1 MSNMEYR
8 VRYRQWLD
16 YEALEPEMRA
26 ELEAIKD
33 NEEEIRDRFCQE
45 LTFGTAGLRGK
56 MGVGTNRMNV
66 YTVQRATSGL
76 ALYLLSTYG
85 REAMQRGVV
94 IAYDNRENSEL
105 FAKEAALTLN
115 GFGIRTYVFD
125 RLAPTPE
132 LSFAVKYRQS
142 IAGIVI
148 TASHNPK
155 EYNGYKVYNEHGCQ
169 ITGEMA
175 EAILEKIDI
184 YQELAALPVQ
194 MAYENA
200 KSMDLYHEIGNAYH
214 QVFQKAVLEQALLT
228 DAAAKENLNIVYTP
242 LHGTGLGNV
251 TAVLDK
257 DGFSQVHV
265 LESQKEPDT
274 QFSTV
279 QSPNPEDKEA
289 LALAIAYAQELNAD
303 IVLGTDPDCDRV
315 GIAVKNGNDYTL
327 LTGNQTGALLVDYVL
342 SQKQLDDK
350 SVVIKTI
357 VTSEL
362 GADIAKAR
370 GAEVLNVLTG
380 FKYIGE
386 KMIGFEETRDHNFVM
401 GYEESYGYLVGS
413 HAKDKDAVVA
423 SMLICEMAAY
433 QKAQGRTL
441 LDRLE
446 ELYQEYGYYK
456 DMVDSFTLPGVDGQE
471 RIADI
476 MDSLRA
482 ADASV
487 FGGLTVAE
495 RKDYAE
501 GVDEL
506 PKANVLK
513 YFFADGGWMAVRP
526 SGTEPKI
533 KFYYSVKGESMKA
546 AEDKVKS
553 LRSAVKEL
561 MA

>member
-194 MAYENA
+194 MTYENA

-315 GIAVKNGNDYTL
+315 GIAVKNGDDYTL

-423 SMLICEMAAY
+423 SMLFCEMAAY

-456 DMVDSFTLPGVDGQE
+456 DMVDSFTLPGVDGQD

-501 GVDEL
+501 GIDEL

-546 AEDKVKS
+546 AEDKVES

>member
-16 YEALEPEMRA
+16 YEALEPDMRA

-56 MGVGTNRMNV
+56 MGVGSNRMNV

-85 REAMQRGVV
+85 RDAMQRGVV

-194 MAYENA
+194 MSYENA
-200 KSMDLYHEIGNAYH
+200 KAMDLYHEIGNAYH
-214 QVFQKAVLEQALLT
+214 QVFQKAVLEQALLH
-228 DAAAKENLNIVYTP
+228 DSAAKENLNIVYTP
-242 LHGTGLGNV
+242 LHGTGLGPV

-257 DGFSQVHV
+257 DGFSAVHV

-279 QSPNPEDKEA
+279 HSPNPEDKDA
-289 LALAIAYAQELNAD
+289 LRLAIAYAKELDAD

-315 GIAVKNGNDYTL
+315 GIAVKNGDDYTL

-342 SQKQLDDK
+342 SRKQMDDK

-370 GAEVLNVLTG
+370 GAEVMNVLTG

-446 ELYQEYGYYK
+446 ELYQEHGYYK
-456 DMVDSFTLPGVDGQE
+456 DVVDSFTLPGVDGQE

-476 MDSLRA
+476 MDRLRA
-482 ADASV
+482 ADAGQ
-487 FGGLTVAE
+487 FGGLAVAE

-501 GVDEL
+501 GIDEL

-546 AEDKVKS
+546 AEDKVES
-553 LRSAVKEL
+553 LRNSVKEL

>member
-1 MSNMEYR
+1 MNNMEYR

-16 YEALEPEMRA
+16 YEALEPDMRA

-33 NEEEIRDRFCQE
+33 NEEEIRERFCQE
-45 LTFGTAGLRGK
+45 LTFGTAGLRGI
-56 MGVGTNRMNV
+56 MGVGSNRMNV

-85 REAMQRGVV
+85 RDAMQRGVV
-94 IAYDNRENSEL
+94 IAYDNRENSER

-125 RLAPTPE
+125 RLTPTPE
-132 LSFAVKYRQS
+132 LSFAVKYRES

-184 YQELAALPVQ
+184 YQELAALPVL
-194 MAYENA
+194 MPYETARN
-200 KSMDLYHEIGNAYH
+200 MDLYHEIGNAYH
-214 QVFQKAVLEQALLT
+214 QVFQKAVLEQALLA
-228 DAAAKENLNIVYTP
+228 DSAAKENLNIVYTP

-279 QSPNPEDKEA
+279 HSPNPEDKEA
-289 LALAIAYAQELNAD
+289 LKLAIAYAKELDAD

-315 GIAVKNGNDYTL
+315 GIAVKNGDDYTL

-342 SQKQLDDK
+342 SQKQLDEK
-350 SVVIKTI
+350 SVIIKTI

-362 GADIAKAR
+362 GADIARDK
-370 GAEVLNVLTG
+370 GAHVIDVLTG

-386 KMIGFEETRDHNFVM
+386 KMTGFEKTRDYHFVM

-413 HAKDKDAVVA
+413 YAKDKDAVVA

-446 ELYQEYGYYK
+446 ELYQQCGYYK
-456 DMVDSFTLPGVDGQE
+456 DVVDSFTLPGTDGQE
-471 RIADI
+471 KITEI
-476 MDSLRA
+476 MDNLRA

-501 GVDEL
+501 GVDDL

-546 AEDKVKS
+546 AEDKVEF

>member
-16 YEALEPEMRA
+16 YEALEPEMRV

-194 MAYENA
+194 MTYENA

-456 DMVDSFTLPGVDGQE
+456 DMVDSFTLPGVDGQD

-501 GVDEL
+501 GIDEL

-546 AEDKVKS
+546 AEDKVES

>member
-1 MSNMEYR
+1 MNNMEYR

-16 YEALEPEMRA
+16 YEALEPDMRA

-33 NEEEIRDRFCQE
+33 NEEEIRERFCQE
-45 LTFGTAGLRGK
+45 LTFGTAGLRGI
-56 MGVGTNRMNV
+56 MGVGSNRMNV

-85 REAMQRGVV
+85 RDAMQRGVV
-94 IAYDNRENSEL
+94 IAYDNRENSER

-132 LSFAVKYRQS
+132 LSFAVKYRES

-184 YQELAALPVQ
+184 YQELAALPVL
-194 MAYENA
+194 MPYETARN
-200 KSMDLYHEIGNAYH
+200 MDLYHEIGNAYH
-214 QVFQKAVLEQALLT
+214 QVFQKAVLEQALLA
-228 DAAAKENLNIVYTP
+228 DSAAKENLNIVYTP

-265 LESQKEPDT
+265 LECQKQQDS

-279 QSPNPEDKEA
+279 HSPNPEDKEA
-289 LALAIAYAQELNAD
+289 LKLAIAYAKELDAD

-315 GIAVKNGNDYTL
+315 GIAVKNGDDYTL

-350 SVVIKTI
+350 SVIIKTI

-362 GADIAKAR
+362 GADIARDKDTH
-370 GAEVLNVLTG
+370 VIDVLTG

-386 KMIGFEETRDHNFVM
+386 KMTGFEKTRDYHFVM

-413 HAKDKDAVVA
+413 YAKDKDAVVA

-446 ELYQEYGYYK
+446 ELYQQCGYYK
-456 DMVDSFTLPGVDGQE
+456 DVVDSFTLPGTDGQE
-471 RIADI
+471 KITEI
-476 MDSLRA
+476 MDNLRA

-501 GVDEL
+501 GVDDL

-546 AEDKVKS
+546 AEDKVEF

>member
-289 LALAIAYAQELNAD
+289 LALAIAYAKELNAD

-315 GIAVKNGNDYTL
+315 GIAVKNGDDYTL

-441 LDRLE
+441 LERLE

-501 GVDEL
+501 GIDEL

-533 KFYYSVKGESMKA
+533 KFYYSLKGESMKA
-546 AEDKVKS
+546 AEDKVEA
-553 LRSAVKEL
+553 LRNAVKEL

>member
-33 NEEEIRDRFCQE
+33 NEEEIRDRFCQD

-315 GIAVKNGNDYTL
+315 GIAVKHGDDYTL

-456 DMVDSFTLPGVDGQE
+456 DMVDSFTLPGVDGQD

-501 GVDEL
+501 GIDEL

-546 AEDKVKS
+546 SEDKVES

>member
-16 YEALEPEMRA
+16 YEALEPEMRV

-194 MAYENA
+194 MTYENA

-315 GIAVKNGNDYTL
+315 GIAVKHGDDYTL

-456 DMVDSFTLPGVDGQE
+456 DMVDSFTLPGVDGQD

-533 KFYYSVKGESMKA
+533 KFYYSVKGESMKS
-546 AEDKVKS
+546 AEDKVES

>member
-194 MAYENA
+194 MTYENA

-315 GIAVKNGNDYTL
+315 GIAVKNGDDYTL

-456 DMVDSFTLPGVDGQE
+456 DMVDSFTLPGVDGQD

-501 GVDEL
+501 GIDEL

-546 AEDKVKS
+546 AEDKVES

>member
-194 MAYENA
+194 MTYENA

-289 LALAIAYAQELNAD
+289 LALAIAYVQELNAD

-315 GIAVKNGNDYTL
+315 GIAVKHGDDYTL

-456 DMVDSFTLPGVDGQE
+456 DMVDSFTLPGVDGQD

-501 GVDEL
+501 GIDEL

-546 AEDKVKS
+546 AEDKVES

>member
-16 YEALEPEMRA
+16 YEALEPEMRV

-200 KSMDLYHEIGNAYH
+200 KSMDLYHEIGNA
-214 QVFQKAVLEQALLT
+214 
-228 DAAAKENLNIVYTP
+228 
-242 LHGTGLGNV
+242 
-251 TAVLDK
+251 
-257 DGFSQVHV
+257 
-265 LESQKEPDT
+265 
-274 QFSTV
+274 
-279 QSPNPEDKEA
+279 
-289 LALAIAYAQELNAD
+289 
-303 IVLGTDPDCDRV
+303 
-315 GIAVKNGNDYTL
+315 
-327 LTGNQTGALLVDYVL
+327 
-342 SQKQLDDK
+342 
-350 SVVIKTI
+350 
-357 VTSEL
+357 
-362 GADIAKAR
+362 
-370 GAEVLNVLTG
+370 
-380 FKYIGE
+380 
-386 KMIGFEETRDHNFVM
+386 
-401 GYEESYGYLVGS
+401 
-413 HAKDKDAVVA
+413 
-423 SMLICEMAAY
+423 
-433 QKAQGRTL
+433 
-441 LDRLE
+441 
-446 ELYQEYGYYK
+446 
-456 DMVDSFTLPGVDGQE
+456 
-471 RIADI
+471 
-476 MDSLRA
+476 
-482 ADASV
+482 
-487 FGGLTVAE
+487 
-495 RKDYAE
+495 
-501 GVDEL
+501 
-506 PKANVLK
+506 
-513 YFFADGGWMAVRP
+513 
-526 SGTEPKI
+526 
-533 KFYYSVKGESMKA
+533 
-546 AEDKVKS
+546 
-553 LRSAVKEL
+553 
-561 MA
+561 

>member
-315 GIAVKNGNDYTL
+315 GIAVKNGDDYTL

-423 SMLICEMAAY
+423 AMLICEMAAY

-446 ELYQEYGYYK
+446 ELYQQYGYYK
-456 DMVDSFTLPGVDGQE
+456 DVVDSFTLPGVDGQE

-546 AEDKVKS
+546 AEDKVES

>member
-16 YEALEPEMRA
+16 YEALEPEMRV

-315 GIAVKNGNDYTL
+315 GIAVKHGDDYTL

-456 DMVDSFTLPGVDGQE
+456 DMVDSFTLPGVDGQD

-501 GVDEL
+501 GIDEL

-546 AEDKVKS
+546 AEDKVES

>member
-1 MSNMEYR
+1 MNNMEYR

-16 YEALEPEMRA
+16 YEALEPDMRA

-33 NEEEIRDRFCQE
+33 NEEEIRERFCQE
-45 LTFGTAGLRGK
+45 LTFGTAGLRGI
-56 MGVGTNRMNV
+56 MGVGSNRMNV

-85 REAMQRGVV
+85 RDAMQRGVV
-94 IAYDNRENSEL
+94 IAYDNRENSER

-132 LSFAVKYRQS
+132 LSFAVKYRES

-184 YQELAALPVQ
+184 YQELAALPVL
-194 MAYENA
+194 MPYETARN
-200 KSMDLYHEIGNAYH
+200 MDLYHEIGNAYH
-214 QVFQKAVLEQALLT
+214 QVFQKAVLEQALLA
-228 DAAAKENLNIVYTP
+228 DSAAKENLNIVYTP

-279 QSPNPEDKEA
+279 HSPNPEDKEA
-289 LALAIAYAQELNAD
+289 LKLAIAYAQELDAD

-315 GIAVKNGNDYTL
+315 GIAVKNGEEYTL

-342 SQKQLDDK
+342 SHKQLDEK
-350 SVVIKTI
+350 SVIIKTI

-362 GADIAKAR
+362 GADIAKAK
-370 GAEVLNVLTG
+370 GAHVMDVLTG

-386 KMIGFEETRDHNFVM
+386 KMTGFEKTRDYHFVM

-446 ELYQEYGYYK
+446 ELYQQCGYYK
-456 DMVDSFTLPGVDGQE
+456 DVVDSFTLPGTDGQE
-471 RIADI
+471 KITEI
-476 MDSLRA
+476 MDNLRA

-501 GVDEL
+501 GIDEL

-546 AEDKVKS
+546 AEDKVEF

>member
-16 YEALEPEMRA
+16 YEALEPDMRA

-85 REAMQRGVV
+85 RDAMQRGVV

-194 MAYENA
+194 MSYENA
-200 KSMDLYHEIGNAYH
+200 KTMDLYHEIGNAYH
-214 QVFQKAVLEQALLT
+214 QVFQKAVLEQALLH
-228 DAAAKENLNIVYTP
+228 DSAAKENLNIVYTP
-242 LHGTGLGNV
+242 LHGTGLGPV

-257 DGFSQVHV
+257 DGFSAVHV

-279 QSPNPEDKEA
+279 HSPNPEDKDA
-289 LALAIAYAQELNAD
+289 LRLAIAYAKELDAD

-315 GIAVKNGNDYTL
+315 GIAVKNGDDYTL

-342 SQKQLDDK
+342 SRKQMDDK

-362 GADIAKAR
+362 GADIAKVR
-370 GAEVLNVLTG
+370 GAEVMNVLTG

-446 ELYQEYGYYK
+446 ELYQEHGYYK
-456 DMVDSFTLPGVDGQE
+456 DVVDSFTLPGIDGQE

-476 MDSLRA
+476 MDRLRA
-482 ADASV
+482 ADAGQ
-487 FGGLTVAE
+487 FGGQAVAE

-501 GVDEL
+501 GIDEL

-546 AEDKVKS
+546 AEDKVES
-553 LRSAVKEL
+553 LRNSVKEL

>member
-194 MAYENA
+194 MTYENA

-362 GADIAKAR
+362 GANIAKAR
-370 GAEVLNVLTG
+370 GAEVMNVLTG

-446 ELYQEYGYYK
+446 ELYQQYGYYK
-456 DMVDSFTLPGVDGQE
+456 DVVDSFTLPGVDGQE

-533 KFYYSVKGESMKA
+533 KFYYSLKGESMKA
-546 AEDKVKS
+546 AEDKVES

>member
-16 YEALEPEMRA
+16 YEALEPDMRA

-56 MGVGTNRMNV
+56 MGVGSNRMNV

-85 REAMQRGVV
+85 RDAMQRGVV

-132 LSFAVKYRQS
+132 LSFAVTYRQS

-194 MAYENA
+194 MSYENA
-200 KSMDLYHEIGNAYH
+200 KAMDLYHEIGNAYH
-214 QVFQKAVLEQALLT
+214 QIFQKAVLEQALLH
-228 DAAAKENLNIVYTP
+228 DSVAKENLNIVYTP
-242 LHGTGLGNV
+242 LHGTGLGPV

-257 DGFSQVHV
+257 DGFSAVHV

-279 QSPNPEDKEA
+279 HSPNPEDKDA
-289 LALAIAYAQELNAD
+289 LQLAIAYAKELDAD

-315 GIAVKNGNDYTL
+315 GIAVKNGDDYTL

-342 SQKQLDDK
+342 SRKQMDDK

-370 GAEVLNVLTG
+370 GAEVMNVLTG

-446 ELYQEYGYYK
+446 ELYQEHGYYK
-456 DMVDSFTLPGVDGQE
+456 DVVDSFTLPGVDGQE

-476 MDSLRA
+476 MDRLRA
-482 ADASV
+482 ADAGQ
-487 FGGLTVAE
+487 FGGLAVAE

-501 GVDEL
+501 GIDEL

-546 AEDKVKS
+546 AEDKVES
-553 LRSAVKEL
+553 LRNSVKEL

>member
-16 YEALEPEMRA
+16 YEALEPDMRA

-85 REAMQRGVV
+85 RDAMQRGVV

-194 MAYENA
+194 MSYENA
-200 KSMDLYHEIGNAYH
+200 KAMDLYHEIGNAYH
-214 QVFQKAVLEQALLT
+214 QVFQKAVLEQALLH
-228 DAAAKENLNIVYTP
+228 DSVAKENLNIVYTP
-242 LHGTGLGNV
+242 LHGTGLGPV

-257 DGFSQVHV
+257 DGFSAVHV

-279 QSPNPEDKEA
+279 HSPNPEDKDA
-289 LALAIAYAQELNAD
+289 LQLAIAYAKELDAD

-315 GIAVKNGNDYTL
+315 GIAVKNGDDYTL

-342 SQKQLDDK
+342 SRKQMDDK

-370 GAEVLNVLTG
+370 GAEVMNVLTG

-446 ELYQEYGYYK
+446 ELYQEHGYYK
-456 DMVDSFTLPGVDGQE
+456 DVVDSFTLPGVDGQE

-476 MDSLRA
+476 MDRLRA
-482 ADASV
+482 ADAGQ
-487 FGGLTVAE
+487 FGGLAVAE

-501 GVDEL
+501 GIDEL

-546 AEDKVKS
+546 AEDKVES
-553 LRSAVKEL
+553 LRNSVKEL

>member
-1 MSNMEYR
+1 MNNMEYR

-16 YEALEPEMRA
+16 YEALEPDMRA

-33 NEEEIRDRFCQE
+33 NEEEIRERFCQE
-45 LTFGTAGLRGK
+45 LSFGTAGLRGI
-56 MGVGTNRMNV
+56 MGAGSNRMNV

-94 IAYDNRENSEL
+94 IAYDNRENSER

-132 LSFAVKYRQS
+132 LSFAVKYRES

-184 YQELAALPVQ
+184 YQELAALPVL
-194 MAYENA
+194 MPYETARN
-200 KSMDLYHEIGNAYH
+200 MDLYHEIGNAYH

-228 DAAAKENLNIVYTP
+228 DAKAKENLKIVYTP

-279 QSPNPEDKEA
+279 HSPNPEDKEA
-289 LALAIAYAQELNAD
+289 LKLAIAYAQELDAD

-315 GIAVKNGNDYTL
+315 GIAVKNGEEYTL

-342 SQKQLDDK
+342 SHKQLDEK
-350 SVVIKTI
+350 SVIIKTI

-362 GADIAKAR
+362 GADIAKAK
-370 GAEVLNVLTG
+370 GAHVMDVLTG

-386 KMIGFEETRDHNFVM
+386 KMTGFEKTRDYHFVM

-446 ELYQEYGYYK
+446 ELYQQCGYYK
-456 DMVDSFTLPGVDGQE
+456 DVVDSFTLPGTDGQE
-471 RIADI
+471 KITEI
-476 MDSLRA
+476 MDNLRA

-501 GVDEL
+501 GVDDL

-546 AEDKVKS
+546 AEDKVEF

>member
-1 MSNMEYR
+1 MNNMEYR

-16 YEALEPEMRA
+16 YEALEPDMRA

-33 NEEEIRDRFCQE
+33 NEDEIRERFCQE
-45 LTFGTAGLRGK
+45 LTFGTAGLRGI
-56 MGVGTNRMNV
+56 MGAGSNRMNV

-85 REAMQRGVV
+85 RDAMQRGVV
-94 IAYDNRENSEL
+94 IAYDNRENSER

-132 LSFAVKYRQS
+132 LSFAVKYRES

-184 YQELAALPVQ
+184 YQELAALPVL
-194 MAYENA
+194 MPYETARN
-200 KSMDLYHEIGNAYH
+200 MDLYHEIGNAYH

-228 DAAAKENLNIVYTP
+228 DAKAKENLKIVYTP

-257 DGFSQVHV
+257 DGFAQVYV

-279 QSPNPEDKEA
+279 HSPNPEDKEA
-289 LALAIAYAQELNAD
+289 LKLAIAYAQELDAD

-315 GIAVKNGNDYTL
+315 GVAVKNGADFTL

-342 SQKQLDDK
+342 NNKQVDDK
-350 SVVIKTI
+350 SVVLKTI

-362 GADIAKAR
+362 GADIAKAK
-370 GAEVLNVLTG
+370 GVKVMDVLTG

-386 KMIGFEETRDHNFVM
+386 KMIGFEETRAHDFVM

-423 SMLICEMAAY
+423 SMLICEMAAH

-446 ELYQEYGYYK
+446 ELYQQCGYYK
-456 DMVDSFTLPGVDGQE
+456 DVVDSFTLPGTDGQE
-471 RIADI
+471 KITEI
-476 MDSLRA
+476 MDNLRA

-501 GVDEL
+501 GIDEL

-513 YFFADGGWMAVRP
+513 YFFADGSWMAVRP

-546 AEDKVKS
+546 AEDKVEF

>member
-1 MSNMEYR
+1 MNNMEYR

-16 YEALEPEMRA
+16 YEALEPDMRA

-33 NEEEIRDRFCQE
+33 NEEEIRERFCQE
-45 LTFGTAGLRGK
+45 LTFGTAGLRGI
-56 MGVGTNRMNV
+56 MGVGSNRMNV

-85 REAMQRGVV
+85 RDAMQRGVV
-94 IAYDNRENSEL
+94 IAYDNRENSER

-132 LSFAVKYRQS
+132 LSFAVKYRES

-184 YQELAALPVQ
+184 YQELAALPVL
-194 MAYENA
+194 MPYETARN
-200 KSMDLYHEIGNAYH
+200 MDLYHEIGNAYH
-214 QVFQKAVLEQALLT
+214 QVFQKAVLEQALLA
-228 DAAAKENLNIVYTP
+228 DSAAKENLNIVYTP

-265 LESQKEPDT
+265 LESHKEPDT

-279 QSPNPEDKEA
+279 HSPNPEDKEA
-289 LALAIAYAQELNAD
+289 LKLAIAYAKELDAD

-315 GIAVKNGNDYTL
+315 GIAVKNGDDYTL

-342 SQKQLDDK
+342 SQKQLDEK
-350 SVVIKTI
+350 SVIIKTI

-362 GADIAKAR
+362 GADIARDK
-370 GAEVLNVLTG
+370 GAHVIDVLTG

-386 KMIGFEETRDHNFVM
+386 KMTGFEKTRDYHFVM

-446 ELYQEYGYYK
+446 ELYQQCGYYK
-456 DMVDSFTLPGVDGQE
+456 DVVDSFTLPGTDGQE
-471 RIADI
+471 KITEI
-476 MDSLRA
+476 MDNLRA

-495 RKDYAE
+495 CKDYAE
-501 GVDEL
+501 GIDEL

-546 AEDKVKS
+546 AEDKVEF

>member
-1 MSNMEYR
+1 MSTMEYR

-16 YEALEPEMRA
+16 YEALEPDMRA

-33 NEEEIRDRFCQE
+33 NEEEIRDRFCKE
-45 LTFGTAGLRGK
+45 LTFGTAGLRGI
-56 MGVGTNRMNV
+56 MGAGSNRMNV

-85 REAMQRGVV
+85 RDAMQRGVV
-94 IAYDNRENSEL
+94 IAYDNRENSER

-184 YQELAALPVQ
+184 YQELAALPV
-194 MAYENA
+194 MMPYETA
-200 KSMDLYHEIGNAYH
+200 RTMDLYHEIGNAYH

-228 DAAAKENLNIVYTP
+228 DAAAKENLKIVYTP

-257 DGFSQVHV
+257 DGFTQVYA
-265 LESQKEPDT
+265 LESQREPDT

-279 QSPNPEDKEA
+279 HSPNPEDKEA
-289 LALAIAYAQELNAD
+289 LKLAIAYAQELGAD

-315 GIAVKNGNDYTL
+315 GTAVKNGDDYTL
-327 LTGNQTGALLVDYVL
+327 LTGNQIGALLVDYVL
-342 SQKQLDDK
+342 CHKQLDEK

-362 GADIAKAR
+362 GADVAKGK
-370 GAEVLNVLTG
+370 GAHVMDVLTG

-386 KMIGFEETRDHNFVM
+386 KMTGFEEKQDYNFVM

-433 QKAQGRTL
+433 QKAQGKTL

-456 DMVDSFTLPGVDGQE
+456 DVVDSFTLPGVDGQE
-471 RIADI
+471 KITGI
-476 MDSLRA
+476 MDNLRA
-482 ADASV
+482 DGAPE
-487 FGGLTVAE
+487 FGGLAVVE
-495 RKDYAE
+495 RKDYVE
-501 GVDEL
+501 GIDNL

-533 KFYYSVKGESMKA
+533 KFYYSVKGETLEA
-546 AEDKVKS
+546 AEEKVNA
-553 LRSAVKEL
+553 LRNTVKEL

>member
-85 REAMQRGVV
+85 RDAMQRGVV

-194 MAYENA
+194 MTYENA

-315 GIAVKNGNDYTL
+315 GIAVKHGDDYTL

-456 DMVDSFTLPGVDGQE
+456 DMVDSFTLPGVDGQD

-501 GVDEL
+501 GIDEL

-546 AEDKVKS
+546 AEDKVES

>member
-289 LALAIAYAQELNAD
+289 LALAIAYAKELNAD

-315 GIAVKNGNDYTL
+315 GIAVKNGDDYTL

-441 LDRLE
+441 LERLE
-446 ELYQEYGYYK
+446 ELYQEYSYYK

-501 GVDEL
+501 GIDEL

-533 KFYYSVKGESMKA
+533 KFYYSLKGESMKA
-546 AEDKVKS
+546 AEDKVEA
-553 LRSAVKEL
+553 LRNAVKEL

>member
-16 YEALEPEMRA
+16 YEALEPEMRV

-315 GIAVKNGNDYTL
+315 GIAVKNGDDYTL

-350 SVVIKTI
+350 SVIIKTI

-362 GADIAKAR
+362 GADIARDKDTH
-370 GAEVLNVLTG
+370 VIDVLTG

-456 DMVDSFTLPGVDGQE
+456 DMVDSFTLPGVDGQD

-501 GVDEL
+501 GIDEL

-533 KFYYSVKGESMKA
+533 KFYYSLKGESMKA
-546 AEDKVKS
+546 AEDKVEA
-553 LRSAVKEL
+553 LRNAVKEL

>member
-16 YEALEPEMRA
+16 YEALEPDMRA

-85 REAMQRGVV
+85 RDAMQRGVV
-94 IAYDNRENSEL
+94 IAYDNRESSEL

-194 MAYENA
+194 MSYENA
-200 KSMDLYHEIGNAYH
+200 KAMDLYHEIGNAYH
-214 QVFQKAVLEQALLT
+214 QVFQKAVLEQALLH
-228 DAAAKENLNIVYTP
+228 DSAAKENLNIVYTP
-242 LHGTGLGNV
+242 LHGTGLGPV

-257 DGFSQVHV
+257 DGFSAVHV

-279 QSPNPEDKEA
+279 HSPNPEDKDA
-289 LALAIAYAQELNAD
+289 LQLAIAYAKELDAD

-315 GIAVKNGNDYTL
+315 GIAVKNGDDYTL

-342 SQKQLDDK
+342 SRKQMDDK

-370 GAEVLNVLTG
+370 GAEVMNVLTG

-446 ELYQEYGYYK
+446 ELYQEHGYYK
-456 DMVDSFTLPGVDGQE
+456 DVVDSFTLPGVDGQE

-476 MDSLRA
+476 MDRLRA
-482 ADASV
+482 ADAGQ
-487 FGGLTVAE
+487 FGGLAVAE

-501 GVDEL
+501 GIDEL

-546 AEDKVKS
+546 AEDKVES
-553 LRSAVKEL
+553 LRNAVKEL

>member
-16 YEALEPEMRA
+16 YEALEPEMRV

-194 MAYENA
+194 MTYENA

-289 LALAIAYAQELNAD
+289 LALAIAYVQELNAD

-315 GIAVKNGNDYTL
+315 GIAVKHGDDYTL

-456 DMVDSFTLPGVDGQE
+456 DMVDSFTLPGVDGQD

-501 GVDEL
+501 GIDEL

-546 AEDKVKS
+546 AEDKVES

>member
-16 YEALEPEMRA
+16 YEALEPEMRV

-289 LALAIAYAQELNAD
+289 LALAIAYVQELNAD

-315 GIAVKNGNDYTL
+315 GIAVKHGDDYTL

-456 DMVDSFTLPGVDGQE
+456 DMVDSFTLPGVDGQD

-501 GVDEL
+501 GIDEL

-546 AEDKVKS
+546 SEDKVES

>member
-194 MAYENA
+194 MTYENA

-315 GIAVKNGNDYTL
+315 GIAVKHGDDYTL

-342 SQKQLDDK
+342 NHKQVDDK
-350 SVVIKTI
+350 SVVLKTI

-362 GADIAKAR
+362 GADIAKAK
-370 GAEVLNVLTG
+370 GAHVIDVLTG

-386 KMIGFEETRDHNFVM
+386 KMTGFEKTRDYHFVM

-446 ELYQEYGYYK
+446 ELYQQCGYYK
-456 DMVDSFTLPGVDGQE
+456 DVVDSFTLPGTDGQE
-471 RIADI
+471 KITEI
-476 MDSLRA
+476 MDNLRA

-501 GVDEL
+501 GVDDL

-546 AEDKVKS
+546 AEDKVEF

>member
-16 YEALEPEMRA
+16 YEALEPEMRV

-194 MAYENA
+194 MTYENA

-228 DAAAKENLNIVYTP
+228 DAAVKENLNIVYTP

-315 GIAVKNGNDYTL
+315 GIAVKNGDDYTL

-401 GYEESYGYLVGS
+401 GYEEGYGYLVGS

-456 DMVDSFTLPGVDGQE
+456 DMVDSFTLPGVDGQD

-501 GVDEL
+501 GIDEL

-546 AEDKVKS
+546 AEDKVES

>member
-16 YEALEPEMRA
+16 YEALEPDMRA

-56 MGVGTNRMNV
+56 MGVGSNRMNV

-85 REAMQRGVV
+85 RDAMQRGVV

-194 MAYENA
+194 MSYENA
-200 KSMDLYHEIGNAYH
+200 KAMDLYHEIGNAYH
-214 QVFQKAVLEQALLT
+214 QVFQKAVLEQALLH
-228 DAAAKENLNIVYTP
+228 DSAAKENLNIVYTP
-242 LHGTGLGNV
+242 LHGTGLGPV

-257 DGFSQVHV
+257 DGFSAVHV

-279 QSPNPEDKEA
+279 HSPNPEDKDA
-289 LALAIAYAQELNAD
+289 LQLAIAYAKELDAD

-315 GIAVKNGNDYTL
+315 GIAVKNGDDYTL

-342 SQKQLDDK
+342 SRKQMDDK

-370 GAEVLNVLTG
+370 GAEVMNVLTG

-446 ELYQEYGYYK
+446 ELYQEHGYYK
-456 DMVDSFTLPGVDGQE
+456 DVVDSFTLPGVDGQE

-476 MDSLRA
+476 MDRLRA
-482 ADASV
+482 ADAGQ
-487 FGGLTVAE
+487 FGGLAVAE

-501 GVDEL
+501 GIDEL

-546 AEDKVKS
+546 AEDKVES
-553 LRSAVKEL
+553 LRNAVKEL

>member
-1 MSNMEYR
+1 MNNMEYR

-16 YEALEPEMRA
+16 YEALEPDMRA

-33 NEEEIRDRFCQE
+33 NEEEIRERFCQE
-45 LTFGTAGLRGK
+45 LSFGTAGLRGI
-56 MGVGTNRMNV
+56 MGAGSNRMNV

-94 IAYDNRENSEL
+94 IAYDNRENSER

-132 LSFAVKYRQS
+132 LSFAVKYRES

-184 YQELAALPVQ
+184 YQELAALPVL
-194 MAYENA
+194 MPYETARN
-200 KSMDLYHEIGNAYH
+200 MDLYHEIGNAYH

-228 DAAAKENLNIVYTP
+228 DAKAKENLKIVYTP

-257 DGFSQVHV
+257 DGFAQVYV

-279 QSPNPEDKEA
+279 HSPNPEDKEA
-289 LALAIAYAQELNAD
+289 LKLAIAYAQELDAD

-315 GIAVKNGNDYTL
+315 GVAVKNGADFTL

-342 SQKQLDDK
+342 NHKQVDDK
-350 SVVIKTI
+350 SVVLKTI

-362 GADIAKAR
+362 GADIAKAK
-370 GAEVLNVLTG
+370 GVKVMDVLTG

-386 KMIGFEETRDHNFVM
+386 KMIGFEETRAHDFVM

-423 SMLICEMAAY
+423 SMLICELAAY

-441 LDRLE
+441 LERLE
-446 ELYQEYGYYK
+446 ELYQQYGYYK
-456 DMVDSFTLPGVDGQE
+456 DVVDSFTLPGVDGQE

-501 GVDEL
+501 GIDEL

-533 KFYYSVKGESMKA
+533 KFYYSLKGENIEA
-546 AEDKVKS
+546 AEDKVES
-553 LRSAVKEL
+553 LRSAVREL

>member
-16 YEALEPEMRA
+16 YEALEPDMRA

-33 NEEEIRDRFCQE
+33 NEEEICDRFCQE

-85 REAMQRGVV
+85 RDAMQRGVV

-194 MAYENA
+194 MSYENA
-200 KSMDLYHEIGNAYH
+200 KAMDLYHEIGNAYH
-214 QVFQKAVLEQALLT
+214 QVFQKAVLEQALLH
-228 DAAAKENLNIVYTP
+228 DSAAKENLNIVYTP
-242 LHGTGLGNV
+242 LHGTGLGPV

-257 DGFSQVHV
+257 DGFSAVHV

-279 QSPNPEDKEA
+279 HSPNPEDKDA
-289 LALAIAYAQELNAD
+289 LRLAIAYAKELDAD

-315 GIAVKNGNDYTL
+315 GIAVKNGDDYTL

-342 SQKQLDDK
+342 SRKQLDDK

-370 GAEVLNVLTG
+370 GAEVMNVLTG

-446 ELYQEYGYYK
+446 ELYQEHGYYK
-456 DMVDSFTLPGVDGQE
+456 DVVDSFTLPGVDGQE

-476 MDSLRA
+476 MDRLRA
-482 ADASV
+482 ADAGQ
-487 FGGLTVAE
+487 FGGLAVAE

-501 GVDEL
+501 GIDEL

-546 AEDKVKS
+546 AEDKVES
-553 LRSAVKEL
+553 LRNSVKEL

>member
-16 YEALEPEMRA
+16 YEALEPEMRV

-184 YQELAALPVQ
+184 YQELAALPVL
-194 MAYENA
+194 MPYETARN
-200 KSMDLYHEIGNAYH
+200 MDLFHEIGNAYH

-315 GIAVKNGNDYTL
+315 GIAVKHGDDYTL

-456 DMVDSFTLPGVDGQE
+456 DMVDSFTLPGVDGQD

-501 GVDEL
+501 GIDEL

-546 AEDKVKS
+546 AEDKVES

>member
-1 MSNMEYR
+1 MSDMEYR

-16 YEALEPEMRA
+16 YEALEPDMRA

-45 LTFGTAGLRGK
+45 LTFGTAGLRGI
-56 MGVGTNRMNV
+56 MGAGSNRMNV

-76 ALYLLSTYG
+76 ALYLLSNYG

-94 IAYDNRENSEL
+94 IAYDNRENSER

-132 LSFAVKYRQS
+132 LSFAVKYRES

-184 YQELAALPVQ
+184 YQELAALPVL
-194 MAYENA
+194 MPYETARN
-200 KSMDLYHEIGNAYH
+200 MDLYHEIGNAYH
-214 QVFQKAVLEQALLT
+214 QVFQKAVLEQALLADST
-228 DAAAKENLNIVYTP
+228 AKENLNIVYTP

-279 QSPNPEDKEA
+279 HSPNPEDKEA
-289 LALAIAYAQELNAD
+289 LKLAIAYAQELDAD

-315 GIAVKNGNDYTL
+315 GIAVKNGDDYTL

-362 GADIAKAR
+362 GADIAKAK
-370 GAEVLNVLTG
+370 GANVMDVLTG

-386 KMIGFEETRDHNFVM
+386 KMIGFEENRDYNFVM

-423 SMLICEMAAY
+423 SMLICEMTAY
-433 QKAQGRTL
+433 QKAQDRTL

-446 ELYQEYGYYK
+446 ELYQQYGYYK
-456 DMVDSFTLPGVDGQE
+456 DVVDSFTLPGVDGQE
-471 RIADI
+471 KIAEI
-476 MDSLRA
+476 MDNLRA
-482 ADASV
+482 ANTTE

-501 GVDEL
+501 GSDGL

-533 KFYYSVKGESMKA
+533 KFYYSVKGETMEE
-546 AEDKVKS
+546 AEAKVGA
-553 LRSAVKEL
+553 LRNAVQEL

>member
-16 YEALEPEMRA
+16 YEALEPEMRV

-94 IAYDNRENSEL
+94 ITYDNRENSEL

-315 GIAVKNGNDYTL
+315 GIAVKNGDDYTL

-456 DMVDSFTLPGVDGQE
+456 DMVDSFTLPGVDGQD

-501 GVDEL
+501 GIDEL

-533 KFYYSVKGESMKA
+533 KFYYSLKGESMKA
-546 AEDKVKS
+546 AEDKVEA
-553 LRSAVKEL
+553 LRNAVKEL

>member
-1 MSNMEYR
+1 MNNMEYR

-16 YEALEPEMRA
+16 YEALEPDMRA

-33 NEEEIRDRFCQE
+33 NEEEIRERFCQE
-45 LTFGTAGLRGK
+45 LTFGTAGLRGI
-56 MGVGTNRMNV
+56 MGAGSNRMNV

-76 ALYLLSTYG
+76 ALYLLSAYG
-85 REAMQRGVV
+85 RDAMQRGVV
-94 IAYDNRENSEL
+94 IAYDNRENSER

-132 LSFAVKYRQS
+132 LSFAVKYRES

-184 YQELAALPVQ
+184 YQELAALPVL
-194 MAYENA
+194 MPYETARN
-200 KSMDLYHEIGNAYH
+200 MDLYHEIGNAYH
-214 QVFQKAVLEQALLT
+214 QVFQKAVLEQALLA
-228 DAAAKENLNIVYTP
+228 DSAAKENLNIVYTP

-279 QSPNPEDKEA
+279 HSPNPEDKEA
-289 LALAIAYAQELNAD
+289 LKLAIAYAKELDAD

-315 GIAVKNGNDYTL
+315 GIAVKNGDDYTL

-350 SVVIKTI
+350 SVIIKTI

-362 GADIAKAR
+362 GADIARDK
-370 GAEVLNVLTG
+370 GAHVIDVLTG

-386 KMIGFEETRDHNFVM
+386 KMTGFEKTRDYHFVM

-446 ELYQEYGYYK
+446 ELYQQCGYYK
-456 DMVDSFTLPGVDGQE
+456 DVVDSFTLPGTDGQE
-471 RIADI
+471 KITEI
-476 MDSLRA
+476 MDNLRA

-501 GVDEL
+501 GVDDL

-546 AEDKVKS
+546 AEDKVEF